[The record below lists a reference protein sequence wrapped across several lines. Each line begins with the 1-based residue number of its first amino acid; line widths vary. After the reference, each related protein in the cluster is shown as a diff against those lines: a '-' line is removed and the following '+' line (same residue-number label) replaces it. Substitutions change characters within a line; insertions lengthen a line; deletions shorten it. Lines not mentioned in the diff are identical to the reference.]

1 MKIVLM
7 QLMGR
12 GGGQLYTA
20 QISQALA
27 KTGNEVSLF
36 LAEYLYNSLQYE
48 EKKLKIITV
57 PIFPERLSLFL
68 TIINPKTYVDFI
80 SRIDRIRPDI
90 IHIVFEDP
98 FSGFLAF
105 FLSLKY
111 PVVVTEHD
119 PRLHDGAKLWLR
131 FFMFFSRLITRHCS
145 NVIIVHGQNL
155 KKILTEGGLPTEK
168 VYVVPHGDYSYF
180 TKWINPDVHEE
191 HAILFFGI
199 INRYKGLEY
208 LFQAVPAIL
217 KEFPD
222 LKIIIAGEGD
232 LSRCDK
238 FFNTIRNYEI
248 YNEYIPDHKVAE
260 LFQRA
265 AIVVLPYTDASQSG
279 VIHIAYSFKKPVI
292 ATNIGSLPE
301 VVDEGKTGFL
311 IPPRNSDAITQS
323 VISLLKSDAK
333 RREMGENAF
342 LKVTNELSWNS
353 IAHKTIMIY
362 ESVIQKNTQ

>member
-155 KKILTEGGLPTEK
+155 KKILTEGVCPRKKCMLSPT
-168 VYVVPHGDYSYF
+168 
-180 TKWINPDVHEE
+180 
-191 HAILFFGI
+191 GI
-199 INRYKGLEY
+199 IH
-208 LFQAVPAIL
+208 IL
-217 KEFPD
+217 PN
-222 LKIIIAGEGD
+222 G
-232 LSRCDK
+232 
-238 FFNTIRNYEI
+238 
-248 YNEYIPDHKVAE
+248 
-260 LFQRA
+260 
-265 AIVVLPYTDASQSG
+265 
-279 VIHIAYSFKKPVI
+279 
-292 ATNIGSLPE
+292 
-301 VVDEGKTGFL
+301 
-311 IPPRNSDAITQS
+311 
-323 VISLLKSDAK
+323 
-333 RREMGENAF
+333 
-342 LKVTNELSWNS
+342 
-353 IAHKTIMIY
+353 
-362 ESVIQKNTQ
+362 